1 MKWIN
6 RKRESGLIYGKFNKP
21 YVFKILI
28 NSSSRFD
35 YQRLTKQD
43 VYIQT
48 RTCVFSPKECLL
60 SLRFGICISNNKRCS
75 SLSIFTFYIMVGW
88 RWNQW
93 ETLGVR
99 IFFHSSLRPSHF
111 VITVKKIQFK
121 CCKLLSGI
129 IQHHK
134 RMCHSHSKAKVTL
147 RGKRSNL

>member
-1 MKWIN
+1 MNKPKKIIWIDIWQSELMF
-6 RKRESGLIYGKFNKP
+6 RSRCEFNKP

-28 NSSSRFD
+28 NSCSRFD
-35 YQRLTKQD
+35 YQRLTKQR

-75 SLSIFTFYIMVGW
+75 SLSIFSFYIMVGW
-88 RWNQW
+88 RWNQL

-111 VITVKKIQFK
+111 VITVKKIQFRF
-121 CCKLLSGI
+121 LIYFI
-129 IQHHK
+129 I
-134 RMCHSHSKAKVTL
+134 
-147 RGKRSNL
+147 SNTV